1 MTGKADIRKWDKRRN
16 KEISRSVRDSKPKE
30 LLSSNTIVPTYSH
43 QISDLNMNTF
53 DIINLDRIVFA
64 TEEGAGDTIAITE
77 TGIEA
82 IATGAAS
89 YGMKLQIPV
98 NQVFQFYMGSV
109 EKININT
116 SSIILN
122 GVTKINDNYLEMDAI
137 TAPAVTS
144 ASVRR
149 LYVDSADN
157 HLKIRTDASTP
168 IDLEGGGSS
177 GWVGTATSDLDMNNF
192 TIEDVNVLKINS
204 ASAGSADSFIMF
216 GTSSAG
222 ALNLVDDN
230 DFFDFQVDGD
240 SKFRMY
246 DDRIEI
252 NEPLRTLTANTP
264 DIGTGTYPFGTVYAQ
279 GFNTNGTLTV
289 GTTSLLIGVATH
301 YSDIIMDTNDIQQ
314 IQNLEF
320 SSNSSTPSTNG
331 TIYAQD
337 ISGVRRVFVRTG
349 NTTKDLTDIG
359 SGSGG
364 SGANTSLSNLTS
376 TGEAHFVKLG
386 NGTAWTAVQHFN
398 AGIDLNDADID
409 DVGRITFEVND
420 TSIASTNGG
429 LQYNIPSGDTHI
441 FGVNSG
447 NQLQIGETT
456 TYSGNTFAPSSNS
469 NYALGASNLRWSAL
483 WSSGADIDGIV
494 NITGSVVCQGNV
506 NLGNDTTDII
516 SLNGGVKIGS
526 GTNNTIGFFGQ
537 TPIPQLPV
545 STSASLYTVIYA
557 LRAYGLF
564 S

>member
-447 NQLQIGETT
+447 NQLQIGETV
-456 TYSGNTFAPSSNS
+456 TYSGNSFTPALDST
-469 NYALGASNLRWSAL
+469 YALGASSLRWSAL